1 MAHGWTDETEHLLS
15 EWSEKSSCFRW
26 LHARCEKKY
35 RTRYYLFSVPVIILS
50 TTTGFLNVGLSE
62 FVPDAKMPIA
72 QASIGAVNLLAGVLG
87 TLQSFLKV
95 AELMESHRSS
105 GVAWSKLGRN
115 ISIELSLAPERRAAA
130 SDFLAA
136 SRSEYDRLT
145 EQSPMITDDV
155 IAQFKARFADYNVS
169 KPSICN
175 GLDKCEVYR
184 IHTDS
189 PIPDELREPEP
200 EPETI
205 VSDRMPTMTAPVTVA
220 RP

>member
-1 MAHGWTDETEHLLS
+1 MVHDWSDETEHLLS
-15 EWSEKSSCFRW
+15 EWSEKASCFRW

-50 TTTGFLNVGLSE
+50 TATGFLNVGLSE
-62 FVPDAKMPIA
+62 FVPEEKMPIA

-130 SDFLAA
+130 SDFLAS

-145 EQSPMITDDV
+145 EQSPMVTDDV
-155 IAQFKARFADYNVS
+155 IAQFKSKFSDYAVA

-175 GLDKCEVYR
+175 GLDKCDVYR
-184 IHTDS
+184 VHADS
-189 PIPDELREPEP
+189 PVPTELREPAP
-200 EPETI
+200 EPE
-205 VSDRMPTMTAPVTVA
+205 AP
-220 RP
+220 

>member
-1 MAHGWTDETEHLLS
+1 MRLFGAS
-15 EWSEKSSCFRW
+15 
-26 LHARCEKKY
+26 RC
-35 RTRYYLFSVPVIILS
+35 VI
-50 TTTGFLNVGLSE
+50 
-62 FVPDAKMPIA
+62 
-72 QASIGAVNLLAGVLG
+72 
-87 TLQSFLKV
+87 KV

-130 SDFLAA
+130 SDFLAS

-155 IAQFKARFADYNVS
+155 IAQFKSKFSDYAVA

-184 IHTDS
+184 VHADS
-189 PIPDELREPEP
+189 PVPDELREPAP
-200 EPETI
+200 EPE
-205 VSDRMPTMTAPVTVA
+205 AP
-220 RP
+220 